1 MENAPEEEAEQL
13 ILSAEEAYF
22 LAFGLGENSNTALS
36 LRMKACPIVEITRSR
51 GPRSPA
57 GILSVRTEA
66 DQNLCLDELYAKFES
81 TDALFPIRYV
91 AYHHFRQK
99 GWVVRS
105 GMTMGADYL
114 LYKDGPPFTHASFI
128 VSVQTDE
135 DDPEPQTPRE
145 FLK

>member
-1 MENAPEEEAEQL
+1 M
-13 ILSAEEAYF
+13 
-22 LAFGLGENSNTALS
+22 
-36 LRMKACPIVEITRSR
+36 
-51 GPRSPA
+51 
-57 GILSVRTEA
+57 RTESG
-66 DQNLCLDELYAKFES
+66 QNLCLDELYARFES

-135 DDPEPQTPRE
+135 DDPEPRTPRT
-145 FLK
+145 FLDYSECSQASVFSEWSLGTLSQNILSAYSLDGA